1 MNIQID
7 GKTCIAEPGESILE
21 TARRNN
27 IDIPSLCHH
36 EALLGLAC
44 CRLCV
49 VEIEDATG
57 NRLVVASCVYP
68 VAESVTVYTNT
79 EKIKK
84 HRRTNLT
91 LLAGHVP
98 EVKGV
103 LLAYCR
109 EYGVIRDDSHMKAV
123 VKEKCIL
130 CGLCV
135 TACEAL
141 GNSAIQMAMRGIDRV
156 VAPPFNEPS
165 LNCIGCASCARVCP
179 TDAIECESVS
189 GNRKIWGK
197 TFSLVKCAACGEP
210 YATVDELDWLK
221 GKLLDTE
228 LNLAYCPNCRRRVS
242 VNTGK

>member
-7 GKTCIAEPGESILE
+7 GKTCIAQSGESILE

-27 IDIPSLCHH
+27 IAIPSLCHH
-36 EALLGLAC
+36 EALPGLAC

-49 VEIEDATG
+49 VEIEDVAG

-68 VAESVTVYTNT
+68 AAESVTVYTNT

-84 HRRTNLT
+84 LRRTNLT
-91 LLAGHVP
+91 LLAEHVP
-98 EVKGV
+98 KTEGV

-109 EYGVIRDDSHMKAV
+109 EYGVIQNDSHMNAD

-135 TACEAL
+135 TACEEL
-141 GNSAIQMAMRGIDRV
+141 GNSAIQMVMRGIDRA

-179 TDAIECESVS
+179 TDAIECENVS
-189 GNRKIWGK
+189 GTRRIWGK
-197 TFSLVKCAACGEP
+197 TFSLVKCAACEEP
-210 YATVDELDWLK
+210 YATADELDWLK
-221 GKLLDTE
+221 RKLLDTE
-228 LNLAYCPNCRRRVS
+228 LNLAYCPKCKRRIN